1 MPGAGSGGAR
11 ERGQVLGDKADTTA
25 LSATSGISRLI
36 RHIPIAW
43 RIPLAVAL
51 NAAIALAVGLLG
63 WQSASLVSKDIEELR
78 LVQER
83 GRQLSDI
90 DAQANRLQSLI
101 RQYLNAPTE
110 EVMKEVSR
118 RSEDLFAALSTAT
131 RENGQT
137 EEMAQLNE
145 AARRFVLGFQQ
156 LKAINAELA
165 RVYEGDIVEATGEM
179 SGLYAI
185 LNSSIK
191 GTRSAPLAAALAKS
205 HETFTSAIIAINT
218 YYFGGSP
225 LKADAAH
232 QALGQ
237 MLQSLPQLNQL
248 ASTELQRDTLSVI
261 GTRALG
267 LDENIETMAR
277 AFDDRA
283 RILARDIDANQ
294 VIMATAID
302 RLIARGHERESLLQ
316 SQSSTLPTRIAMAG
330 LGLGLVLLTI
340 GVTASWLIGQSI
352 RQPLLSL
359 RSVME
364 AGARGDWSHDID
376 TPNLPDELAA
386 MARTVAVFRRNALD
400 KQGLEEERDRIRT
413 SHEEARRRTLH
424 ELLEQMEAHEQ
435 GAPFSKLVVPAPE
448 NADAAEIAQVFN
460 RVLDKFQ
467 QAASERA
474 AAMAELTQAK
484 EQAEADNQAKSSF
497 LAAMTHEI
505 RTPMN
510 GIMEMLRDLHR
521 TPLVPDQD
529 RVVSTIRET
538 GLSLLKIVDDVL
550 DFSRIEAGRLN
561 MESIPVHMAHLLEG
575 VVMAERP
582 AARDKGIQ
590 LVSFCD
596 PAIPKGL
603 LGDPTRLRQILFNLV
618 GNAVKFTHSGRV
630 AAFLQH
636 VDTEKG
642 REKLRLIVAD
652 TGIGISAEAQARLF
666 QPFTQ
671 ADNTTARRFGG
682 TGLGLSITQGLVR
695 LMGGRLEVFSEPDKG
710 TTFTVE
716 LSLPI
721 QPLPPEV
728 TEFASELMG
737 LRLLVLS
744 PDSAERALIARLAEQ
759 EGAAVVRVANSESAR
774 AASDRAVTTQAPF
787 DLALV
792 SANGFSAADADLL
805 NAAPFLLIGNADPS
819 NGLERLE
826 MCQGVLGRPI
836 SANAILTAITSL
848 AARQTDGK

>member
-1 MPGAGSGGAR
+1 
-11 ERGQVLGDKADTTA
+11 VGDKAESAA
-25 LSATSGISRLI
+25 LPANGGVSRLI

-51 NAAIALAVGLLG
+51 NAVMALAVGILG
-63 WQSASLVSKDIEELR
+63 WQSAALVSRDIEELR

-110 EVMKEVSR
+110 EVMKEISR
-118 RSEDLFAALSTAT
+118 RSEDLFMALNTAT
-131 RENGQT
+131 RENGQS

-145 AARRFVLGFQQ
+145 AARRFISGFQQ

-165 RVYEGDIVEATGEM
+165 RVYEGDIIEAAGEM

-191 GTRSAPLAAALAKS
+191 GAGSAHLASSLAKS
-205 HETFTSAIIAINT
+205 HETFTAAIIAINT

-232 QALGQ
+232 QTLGQ
-237 MLQSLPQLNQL
+237 LLQSLPQLSQS
-248 ASTELQRDTLSVI
+248 AATELQRDTLKVI
-261 GTRALG
+261 GQRALR

-283 RILARDIDANQ
+283 RILARDIDSNQ

-302 RLIARGHERESLLQ
+302 RMMARGHERESLLQ
-316 SQSSTLPTRIAMAG
+316 SQSSTLPGRIALAG
-330 LGLGLVLLTI
+330 LGLGMILLAV
-340 GVTASWLIGQSI
+340 GVTVSWLIGQSI
-352 RQPLLSL
+352 RQPIL
-359 RSVME
+359 RLRAVME

-400 KQGLEEERDRIRT
+400 KLSLEQERDRIRS

-435 GAPFSKLVVPAPE
+435 GAPFSKLAVPAPE
-448 NADAAEIAQVFN
+448 NADAAEIALVFN

-467 QAASERA
+467 QASSERA

-510 GIMEMLRDLHR
+510 GIMDMLRDLHR
-521 TPLVPDQD
+521 TPLAPDQD
-529 RVVSTIRET
+529 HVVATIRET

-561 MESIPVHMAHLLEG
+561 MESIPVDLAHLLEG
-575 VVMAERP
+575 VVMAETP
-582 AARDKGIQ
+582 AARDKGVR

-596 PAIPKGL
+596 PAIPKVL
-603 LGDPTRLRQILFNLV
+603 LGDPTRLRQVLFNLV

-636 VDTEKG
+636 VDIDRGHE
-642 REKLRLIVAD
+642 RLRLVVAD
-652 TGIGISAEAQARLF
+652 TGIGITPEAQARLF

-695 LMGGRLEVFSEPDKG
+695 LMGGNMQVLSEPG
-710 TTFTVE
+710 NGATFVVE

-721 QPLPPEV
+721 HPVPGDMAAHE
-728 TEFASELMG
+728 AELMG

-744 PDSAERALIARLAEQ
+744 PDSAERTLIARLAEQ

-774 AASDRAVTTQAPF
+774 AASDRAMTTQAPF

-792 SANGFSAADADLL
+792 SVDGFSAAEANLL
-805 NAAPFLLIGNADPS
+805 HQAPFLLIGTPDPAA
-819 NGLERLE
+819 GLERLE
-826 MCQGVLGRPI
+826 MCRGILGRPI
-836 SANAILTAITSL
+836 SAHALLTAVTTL
-848 AARQTDGK
+848 ARQVEGY

>member
-1 MPGAGSGGAR
+1 M
-11 ERGQVLGDKADTTA
+11 GDKAEPAA
-25 LSATSGISRLI
+25 LPAKGGISRLI

-51 NAAIALAVGLLG
+51 NAAIALSVGLLG
-63 WQSASLVSKDIEELR
+63 WQSASLVSRDIEELR

-110 EVMKEVSR
+110 EVMKEISR
-118 RSEDLFAALSTAT
+118 RSEDLFVALNTAT
-131 RENGQT
+131 RENSQS

-145 AARRFVLGFQQ
+145 AARRFVSGFQQ
-156 LKAINAELA
+156 LKGINAELA

-185 LNSSIK
+185 LNSSIR
-191 GTRSAPLAAALAKS
+191 GTGSTHLPPALAKS
-205 HETFTSAIIAINT
+205 HETFTAAIIAINT

-232 QALGQ
+232 QTLGQ
-237 MLQSLPQLNQL
+237 LLQSLPHLTQL
-248 ASTELQRDTLSVI
+248 ATTELQRDTLAVI
-261 GTRALG
+261 GQRAMR

-283 RILARDIDANQ
+283 RILARDIDSNQ
-294 VIMATAID
+294 VIMSTAID
-302 RLIARGHERESLLQ
+302 RMIARGHEREALLR
-316 SQSSTLPTRIAMAG
+316 SQSSTLPGRIALAG
-330 LGLGLVLLTI
+330 LGLALILLAI
-340 GVTASWLIGQSI
+340 GVAASWLIGQSI
-352 RQPLLSL
+352 RQPILRL

-376 TPNLPDELAA
+376 TPNLPDEVAA

-400 KQGLEEERDRIRT
+400 KLALEDERDRIRT
-413 SHEEARRRTLH
+413 SHEEARRRILH

-435 GAPFSKLVVPAPE
+435 GAPFSKLAVPAPE

-474 AAMAELTQAK
+474 AAMAQLTQAK

-510 GIMEMLRDLHR
+510 GIMDMLRDLHR
-521 TPLVPDQD
+521 TPLAPDQD
-529 RVVSTIRET
+529 HVVATIRET

-561 MESIPVHMAHLLEG
+561 LESIPVDMAHLLEG
-575 VVMAERP
+575 VVMAENP
-582 AARDKGIQ
+582 AARDKGLR
-590 LVSFCD
+590 LVAFCD
-596 PAIPKGL
+596 PAIPKAL
-603 LGDPTRLRQILFNLV
+603 SGDPTRLRQVLFNLV
-618 GNAVKFTHSGRV
+618 GNAVKFTQSGRI

-636 VDTEKG
+636 VGVECG
-642 REKLRLIVAD
+642 REKLRLVVAD
-652 TGIGISAEAQARLF
+652 TGIGIAPQALTRLF

-671 ADNTTARRFGG
+671 ADNTTVRRFGG

-695 LMGGRLEVFSEPDKG
+695 LMGGSLQVASEPGVG
-710 TTFTVE
+710 TTFVVE

-721 QPLPPEV
+721 LPTPV
-728 TEFASELMG
+728 DGADSQAELMG

-744 PDSAERALIARLAEQ
+744 PDSAERTLIARLAEQ

-774 AASDRAVTTQAPF
+774 AASDRAMTTQAPF

-792 SANGFSAADADLL
+792 SVDGFSAAEAGLL
-805 NAAPFLLIGNADPS
+805 HHAPFLLIGTPDPAA
-819 NGLERLE
+819 GLERLE
-826 MCQGVLGRPI
+826 MCRGILGRPL
-836 SANAILTAITSL
+836 SAPALLSAVTALT
-848 AARQTDGK
+848 RQADGK

>member
-1 MPGAGSGGAR
+1 M
-11 ERGQVLGDKADTTA
+11 GDKAEPAA
-25 LSATSGISRLI
+25 LPAKGGISRLI

-51 NAAIALAVGLLG
+51 NAAVALSVGLLG
-63 WQSASLVSKDIEELR
+63 WQSASLVSRDIEELR
-78 LVQER
+78 QVQER

-110 EVMKEVSR
+110 EVMKEISR
-118 RSEDLFAALSTAT
+118 RSQDLFVALNTAT
-131 RENGQT
+131 RENGQS
-137 EEMAQLNE
+137 EEMEQLNE
-145 AARRFVLGFQQ
+145 AARRFVSGFQQ
-156 LKAINAELA
+156 LKGINAELA

-185 LNSSIK
+185 LNSSIR
-191 GTRSAPLAAALAKS
+191 GTGSAHLAPALAKS
-205 HETFTSAIIAINT
+205 HETFTAAIIAINT

-225 LKADAAH
+225 LKADSAH
-232 QALGQ
+232 QTLGHL
-237 MLQSLPQLNQL
+237 LQSLPHLTRL
-248 ASTELQRDTLSVI
+248 ATTELQRDTLAVI
-261 GTRALG
+261 GQRALR

-283 RILARDIDANQ
+283 RILARDIDSNQ
-294 VIMATAID
+294 VIMSTAID
-302 RLIARGHERESLLQ
+302 RMIARGHEREALLR
-316 SQSSTLPTRIAMAG
+316 SQSRTLPGRIALAG
-330 LGLGLVLLTI
+330 LGLALILLAI

-352 RQPLLSL
+352 RQPILRL

-376 TPNLPDELAA
+376 SPALPDEVAA

-400 KQGLEEERDRIRT
+400 KLVLEEERDRIRT
-413 SHEEARRRTLH
+413 SHEEARRRILH

-435 GAPFSKLVVPAPE
+435 GAPFSKLAVPAPE
-448 NADAAEIAQVFN
+448 NADAAEIALVFN

-510 GIMEMLRDLHR
+510 GIMDMLGDLHR
-521 TPLVPDQD
+521 TPLAPDQD
-529 RVVSTIRET
+529 HVVATIRET

-561 MESIPVHMAHLLEG
+561 LESIPLDMAHLLEG
-575 VVMAERP
+575 VVMTEKP
-582 AARDKGIQ
+582 AARDKGLG
-590 LVSFCD
+590 LVAFCD
-596 PAIPKGL
+596 PAIPKAL
-603 LGDPTRLRQILFNLV
+603 SGDPTRLRQVLFNLV
-618 GNAVKFTHSGRV
+618 GNAVKFTQSGRV

-636 VDTEKG
+636 VENDG
-642 REKLRLIVAD
+642 RQERLRLVVAD
-652 TGIGISAEAQARLF
+652 TGIGIAPEVLTRLF

-671 ADNTTARRFGG
+671 ADDTTARRFGG

-695 LMGGRLEVFSEPDKG
+695 LMGGSLLVASEPGIG
-710 TTFTVE
+710 TTFVVE

-721 QPLPPEV
+721 LPTP
-728 TEFASELMG
+728 ADGADSQAELMG

-744 PDSAERALIARLAEQ
+744 PDSTERTLIARFAEQ
-759 EGAAVVRVANSESAR
+759 EGAAVVRVANTESAR
-774 AASDRAVTTQAPF
+774 AASDRAMTTQAPF

-792 SANGFSAADADLL
+792 SVDGFSAAEAGLL
-805 NAAPFLLIGNADPS
+805 HHAPFLLIGTPDPAA
-819 NGLERLE
+819 GLERLE
-826 MCQGVLGRPI
+826 MCRGILGRPL
-836 SANAILTAITSL
+836 SAPALLSAVTTLT
-848 AARQTDGK
+848 RQGK

>member
-1 MPGAGSGGAR
+1 M
-11 ERGQVLGDKADTTA
+11 GDKADTTA

-302 RLIARGHERESLLQ
+302 RLIARGHEREALLQ
-316 SQSSTLPTRIAMAG
+316 SQSRTLPTRIAMAG

-510 GIMEMLRDLHR
+510 GIMDMLRDLHR
-521 TPLVPDQD
+521 TPLAPDQD
-529 RVVSTIRET
+529 RVVATIRET

-561 MESIPVHMAHLLEG
+561 METIPVDMAHLLEG

-582 AARDKGIQ
+582 AARDKGVR

-596 PAIPKGL
+596 PAIPKEL

-636 VDTEKG
+636 VGMEKG

-652 TGIGISAEAQARLF
+652 TGIGIPAEAQARLF

-721 QPLPPEV
+721 QPLPGEM

-744 PDSAERALIARLAEQ
+744 PDSAERALIARLTEQ

-792 SANGFSAADADLL
+792 SANGFSATDADLL